1 MRYKVYAGT
10 VDVVFKSSTQAR
22 FRWKKKTLVYDS
34 YGDAV
39 EGEETEGILTDPVV
53 DLENKEPGT
62 FTCEVPY
69 KAETR
74 FGLSL
79 IHIYG
84 GAGHSVRVRK
94 VASEPAA
101 DPHPCLQRKAQ
112 AAQEGIEE
120 RTGGPEK
127 GAERQEKER
136 AWDERIAALCLG
148 WTNRVQ

>member
-74 FGLSL
+74 FGTVKNPYYDEIKVGETWMMVEEDGECIFFGRVTETNREFDLSKTVTADGILNELSQMQTRTVRTTASLSL
-79 IHIYG
+79 
-84 GAGHSVRVRK
+84 R
-94 VASEPAA
+94 
-101 DPHPCLQRKAQ
+101 
-112 AAQEGIEE
+112 
-120 RTGGPEK
+120 
-127 GAERQEKER
+127 
-136 AWDERIAALCLG
+136 
-148 WTNRVQ
+148 